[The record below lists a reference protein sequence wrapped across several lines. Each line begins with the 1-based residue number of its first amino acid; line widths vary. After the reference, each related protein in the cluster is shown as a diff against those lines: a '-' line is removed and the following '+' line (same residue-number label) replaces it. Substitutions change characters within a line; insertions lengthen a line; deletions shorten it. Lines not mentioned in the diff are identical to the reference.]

1 MSVRRRSNISE
12 QERVDTIPH
21 AVPVA
26 QPPTTSGVTAV
37 AARTHG
43 LSTRP
48 LFRQEVLEFQQAG
61 REWGRVLPIQPLPT
75 RRSLVCLAQY
85 WRQHCLLV
93 LWSLCP
99 QSTWDRLSA
108 APRRDGTGVCS
119 ATGRDPQGLRLAGRC
134 CHSRSA
140 VDAVGNGAVR
150 TGWR

>member
-75 RRSLVCLAQY
+75 RAGV
-85 WRQHCLLV
+85 WFVLLSIGASIV
-93 LWSLCP
+93 FSFYGHYARKAPGIGYLRPHAGTARVFVP
-99 QSTWDRLSA
+99 Q
-108 APRRDGTGVCS
+108 PGVIS
-119 ATGRDPQGLRLAGRC
+119 KVFVKQGD
-134 CHSRSA
+134 
-140 VDAVGNGAVR
+140 VVNGAVR